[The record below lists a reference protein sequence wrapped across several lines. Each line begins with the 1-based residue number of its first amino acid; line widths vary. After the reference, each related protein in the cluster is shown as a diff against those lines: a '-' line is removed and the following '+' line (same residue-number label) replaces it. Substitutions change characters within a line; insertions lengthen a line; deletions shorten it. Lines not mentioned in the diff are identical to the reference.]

1 MFLKNYNTYLL
12 KLFLYAM
19 SQFFLVESYIYFFI
33 LFCFVFLQE
42 SLKKFREEREKL
54 EQSETLKQARQKF
67 VC

>member
-19 SQFFLVESYIYFFI
+19 SQFFLVESYIYFFV
-33 LFCFVFLQE
+33 LFFLQE